1 MKSRGGVLPPW
12 GEKTSPLRRM
22 KMRIIDLALKDL
34 SQVFRDKRSLMF
46 LVAMPI
52 IFTFFMGF
60 AYKSGKDNDADR
72 DLRIPLGWVNND
84 PGGYVSGQL
93 FEMLSASDAVKLVE
107 LAPDAVDESVRKGE
121 VAGALIVPAGYSVQ
135 VSAGDDTSPQGD
147 KQLTLVADTNSA
159 QGQSLFQLVRTSVT
173 KVMSAV
179 EIARLSAET
188 VGKPN
193 DASELTESFASASQ
207 AWSESDSTSLVKVE
221 LVMEESFLGDWYG
234 DNPYNQA
241 SPGILVMFAIMG
253 LVSSGQILVQ
263 ERKTRTLQRMMST
276 SMRSWEIIAGHTLAM
291 FAVVFAQIAL
301 LVIFGQLVLSVDYL
315 HAPLGTFLVSVAL
328 SLWVAAMGMVIGT
341 TVREDSQVILFAL
354 MAMFIF
360 SALGGIWFPLEVA
373 SGAFATIGRVMPSA
387 WAMTGYQNIL
397 MRGLGLESAWM
408 PTLVLL
414 AYALGFF
421 VLAVWRFRKMD
432 V

>member
-1 MKSRGGVLPPW
+1 
-12 GEKTSPLRRM
+12 
-22 KMRIIDLALKDL
+22 MRIIDLALKDL

-52 IFTFFMGF
+52 VFTFFMGF
-60 AYKSGKDNDADR
+60 AYKSGRDNDANR
-72 DLRIPLGWVNND
+72 DSRIPLGWVNND
-84 PGGYVSGQL
+84 PNGYLSKQL
-93 FEMLSASDAVKLVE
+93 FEMLSNSDSVRLVELTSDAVE
-107 LAPDAVDESVRKGE
+107 ESIRKGE
-121 VAGALIVPAGYSVQ
+121 SAGALVVPAGYSEQ
-135 VSAGDDTSPQGD
+135 VSAGKEP
-147 KQLTLVADTNSA
+147 QLTLIADTNSA

-173 KVMSAV
+173 KLMSAV
-179 EIARLSAET
+179 EIAWLSAET

-207 AWSESDSTSLVKVE
+207 AWSEADSASLVKVE
-221 LVMEESFLGDWYG
+221 FAVEESFLGDWYG

-241 SPGILVMFAIMG
+241 SPGILVQFAIMG
-253 LVSSGQILVQ
+253 LVASGQILVQ
-263 ERKTRTLQRMMST
+263 ERKTRTLQRLMST
-276 SMRSWEIIAGHTLAM
+276 AMRPWEIVAGHTLAM

-301 LVIFGQLVLSVDYL
+301 LVVFGQLALSVDYL
-315 HAPLGTFLVSVAL
+315 REPLGTLLVSVAL
-328 SLWVAAMGMVIGT
+328 SLWVAAMGLLIGT
-341 TVREDSQVILFAL
+341 VVKDDSQVVLFAL

-360 SALGGIWFPLEVA
+360 SALGGTWFPLEVA
-373 SGAFATIGRVMPSA
+373 SGAFAAIGKAMPSA

-408 PTLVLL
+408 PTLILL

-432 V
+432 G